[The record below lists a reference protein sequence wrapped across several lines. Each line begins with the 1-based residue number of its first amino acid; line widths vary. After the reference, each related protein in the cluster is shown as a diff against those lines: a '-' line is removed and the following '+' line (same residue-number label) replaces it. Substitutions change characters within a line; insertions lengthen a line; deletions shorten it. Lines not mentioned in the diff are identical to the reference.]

1 MTSWN
6 KILCMVVVLFL
17 LSLVVQSSCMSIEG
31 LQNSFTNCMDDPTWF
46 VTNRDNE
53 RFYCSDIGTRAS
65 CYDRNSTQ
73 VEGWEACLQSCG
85 NCADVQVTQAP
96 MNHLAYYSGDPVE
109 QFGVV
114 LFRDDDREWV
124 GRGAEEESLDLQT
137 GMLTGEDSTDVRNI
151 LGSEESE
158 DILDIY
164 GRLGAMESLYD
175 MLLGNVESCVD
186 CTSHTE
192 RDSCNAVTG
201 CEWDGGAG
209 TCNVATT
216 GDGQFIGCNGQ
227 TLECQVVGPNE
238 NENEE
243 TIVHQYVKHNCDSSG
258 NCNIQFPTYDY
269 SCEDVAN
276 TPPTIE
282 PTEAFTYE
290 YTPVDTQTFI
300 DRSKLS
306 EYSRIPRETDTLC
319 SFTIQ
324 NLPIVASTTADK
336 VVMGSTSGVTNMVDM
351 DGGVITDD
359 SVTIS
364 DCTTDTNNGSYTVSE
379 VELDGDNQEFT
390 LTRGDGTPIDTTNL
404 DSCQLTL
411 NTRNNNTCV
420 TLNTNED
427 INECAT
433 LCGEMSDRNVTY
445 MGVSDQDCYC
455 VDTENNQALVG
466 DSTQDGDDNLI
477 PLYTTGQ
484 TSTQAVSMPWTDG
497 DDPLIFQNHCKQF
510 FLLENSLQSET
521 ELDDLDGDEFGS
533 SMSATDYPNR
543 VSLYDMCPTQCQATT
558 CQN

>member
-65 CYDRNSTQ
+65 CYDRDASQ

-137 GMLTGEDSTDVRNI
+137 GMLTSEDSTDVRNI

-175 MLLGNVESCVD
+175 MLLGSVDSCVD
-186 CTSHTE
+186 CTSHTD

-201 CEWDGGAG
+201 CDWDDGAE
-209 TCNVATT
+209 TCNVATP
-216 GDGQFIGCNGQ
+216 GVDQFIGCNGQ
-227 TLECQVVGPNE
+227 TLDCQVVGPNE

-290 YTPVDTQTFI
+290 YTPVDI
-300 DRSKLS
+300 
-306 EYSRIPRETDTLC
+306 
-319 SFTIQ
+319 
-324 NLPIVASTTADK
+324 
-336 VVMGSTSGVTNMVDM
+336 
-351 DGGVITDD
+351 
-359 SVTIS
+359 
-364 DCTTDTNNGSYTVSE
+364 
-379 VELDGDNQEFT
+379 
-390 LTRGDGTPIDTTNL
+390 
-404 DSCQLTL
+404 
-411 NTRNNNTCV
+411 
-420 TLNTNED
+420 
-427 INECAT
+427 
-433 LCGEMSDRNVTY
+433 
-445 MGVSDQDCYC
+445 
-455 VDTENNQALVG
+455 
-466 DSTQDGDDNLI
+466 
-477 PLYTTGQ
+477 
-484 TSTQAVSMPWTDG
+484 
-497 DDPLIFQNHCKQF
+497 
-510 FLLENSLQSET
+510 
-521 ELDDLDGDEFGS
+521 
-533 SMSATDYPNR
+533 
-543 VSLYDMCPTQCQATT
+543 
-558 CQN
+558 